1 MVLVNAL
8 YGLGQV
14 LTSLVVLWILSLPS
28 GAKGFPGANQVVRTT
43 PKKDRENT
51 VEKKFFGV
59 GKCNVSCFQNLRIS
73 VYHKVPPSLPPSL
86 GSLPPCLPSPLLSS
100 SLTYVLPTYV
110 DSVITIGSP
119 CCWMNWLRTWKCWR
133 QQIKY
138 ARAQKNWKCLCQ
150 SARQLCSF
158 WVHFTCTFSPLE
170 RLRSTLTVLDV
181 SMLLLMLCIRKALT
195 DTIGQSGGSN
205 SNTCTSDE
213 GTMMSFHCK

>member
-1 MVLVNAL
+1 MGHNPVWIPHECSIVEGETTNRTTPGEKIEEQCSLLESVNQVAQRCKLPQVVLVNAL

-86 GSLPPCLPSPLLSS
+86 PPFPPPLFLPH
-100 SLTYVLPTYV
+100 
-110 DSVITIGSP
+110 
-119 CCWMNWLRTWKCWR
+119 
-133 QQIKY
+133 
-138 ARAQKNWKCLCQ
+138 
-150 SARQLCSF
+150 LCSTHLR
-158 WVHFTCTFSPLE
+158 WFSNHNWI
-170 RLRSTLTVLDV
+170 S
-181 SMLLLMLCIRKALT
+181 LLLDELATNLKMLMAT
-195 DTIGQSGGSN
+195 N
-205 SNTCTSDE
+205 
-213 GTMMSFHCK
+213 